1 MSKPIKVFAT
11 IVVLLLLF
19 PYFFVS
25 STRTIHDS
33 HALPVPVN
41 TLKRGMTDTSGWIQW
56 WPGTRNSTDNFHYYK
71 VDLSALKPMVFSV
84 GFLEG
89 LLPDT
94 TSGSFEFQSS
104 GIDSSVVSFS
114 ITYRDNSID
123 PISKWM
129 HYLKY
134 YRHSTMMSR
143 ILQKAAVYYSNPAN
157 TYGIQVTPGR
167 VADSS
172 LISTKMVFADTPSTE
187 EIYSLINRLHSH
199 INKHKGVIRDSAMLN
214 ITRLDEHQVQAMVAI
229 PLLKDIPS
237 EGDIVI
243 KKMILGKLLQAEVVG
258 NEEKILKGKQA
269 LKNFIDDYQ
278 MSSPAIPF
286 ETLLTNRITET
297 DHSKWKTRLNY
308 PIF

>member
-1 MSKPIKVFAT
+1 MSKPIKVFAA
-11 IVVLLLLF
+11 IMVVLLVS

-25 STRTIHDS
+25 NIQTIRGS
-33 HALPVPVN
+33 HYLPVPVN
-41 TLKRGMTDTSGWIQW
+41 TLKRGMCDTAGWVNW
-56 WPGTRNSTDNFHYYK
+56 WPGTRNGKDNFHFHK
-71 VDLSALKPMVFSV
+71 VDLNNIKPMVFSIN
-84 GFLEG
+84 FIEG

-94 TSGSFEFQSS
+94 TSGRFEFEPA
-104 GIDSSVVSFS
+104 GLDSSLVSFS
-114 ITYRDNSID
+114 ITYQDHSID

-134 YRHSTMMSR
+134 YRHYSMMSK
-143 ILQKAAVYYSNPAN
+143 ILQTASDFYSIPSN
-157 TYGIQVTPGR
+157 TYGINIIPGH

-172 LISTKMVFADTPSTE
+172 LISTKMVYTDTPSTV
-187 EIYSLINRLHSH
+187 EIYNLINKLHQH
-199 INKHKGVIRDSAMLN
+199 ISKHNGVIKDSAMLN
-214 ITRLDEHQVQAMVAI
+214 ITRLDEHQVQAMVAF

-258 NEEKILKGKQA
+258 DKLKIAKSKIA
-269 LKNFIDDYQ
+269 LKNFVDDYQ

-286 ETLLTNRITET
+286 ETLLTNRLAET